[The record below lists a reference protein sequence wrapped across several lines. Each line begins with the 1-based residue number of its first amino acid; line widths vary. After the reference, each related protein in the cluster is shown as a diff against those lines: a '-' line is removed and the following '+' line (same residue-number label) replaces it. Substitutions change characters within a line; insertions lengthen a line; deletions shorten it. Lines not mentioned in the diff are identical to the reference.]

1 MNVRYS
7 DDAEDDWRRLKLEDA
22 VAVARAVQSWAAT
35 GAGVVYAAGAGEFRL
50 FVGELPVVV
59 FLIEDTTDTM
69 HVIQVR
75 RA

>member
-1 MNVRYS
+1 MNVEWDPR
-7 DDAEDDWRRLKLEDA
+7 AEDWRRLKLEDA
-22 VAVARAVQSWAAT
+22 TFVARAVKDGSET
-35 GAGVVYAAGAGEFRL
+35 GKGIVYAAGGGEYRL
-50 FVGELPVVV
+50 FVGDRLVVL